1 MLQAQAIWNY
11 DARGHV
17 KQNNILS
24 GLRQSQ
30 IQIQPSFTRMIEEAT
45 SKGNKE
51 NIQMNKETEKSEK
64 LKTPVVSKLK
74 LETSFTK

>member
-1 MLQAQAIWNY
+1 MLQAKAIWNY
-11 DARGHV
+11 EVRGHV

-51 NIQMNKETEKSEK
+51 NIHMNQETEKSDK
-64 LKTPVVSKLK
+64 LKTPVVSTLK